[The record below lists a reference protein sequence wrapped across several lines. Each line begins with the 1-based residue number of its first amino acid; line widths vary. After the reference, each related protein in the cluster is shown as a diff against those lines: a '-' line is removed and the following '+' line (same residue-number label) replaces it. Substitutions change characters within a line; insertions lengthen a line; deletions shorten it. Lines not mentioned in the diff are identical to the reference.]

1 MGPEA
6 MKETTRRWIIG
17 IWDNQDFE
25 LLETLG
31 TPDYVYQVPGK
42 EDMAASDLVEYI
54 TAFRK
59 AFPRLENTIEEQ
71 FAEENVVVSRG
82 TTRATNE
89 GSFGDLPATG
99 RSVELP
105 WVIITRFEEGRV
117 ARDWEIY
124 DELSFLTQLG
134 IKP

>member
-1 MGPEA
+1 MGLEA
-6 MKETTRRWIIG
+6 MKDTARRWIIG
-17 IWDNQDFE
+17 IWDNQDFQ

-31 TPDYVYQVPGK
+31 APGYVYQMPGK
-42 EDMAASDLVEYI
+42 EGMTGPDLVEYI
-54 TAFRK
+54 TALRK

-71 FAEENVVVSRG
+71 FAEGSVVVSRG
-82 TTRATNE
+82 TTRAIND
-89 GSFGDLPATG
+89 GPFGDLPATG

-105 WVIITRFEEGRV
+105 WVIITRLEEGRV
-117 ARDWEIY
+117 AEDWEIY